1 MNSVSM
7 KNQLSDSSLKLFEEP
22 IVGHTLR
29 LNKKSTLFSAVL
41 NVTYEFVLEENVVRA
56 IFDVYLKITHSD
68 LCMMASTFAQGEKD
82 APSEVRPSCFTCHSQ
97 EGAATSAVPSKG
109 AALLNH
115 QGVYY
120 DSGAP
125 CETVCLSP
133 SEMSGCSVY
142 WPRDA
147 RKIRLL
153 KSQVASA

>member
-1 MNSVSM
+1 M
-7 KNQLSDSSLKLFEEP
+7 KNKFCDRRLKLFKEP
-22 IVGHTLR
+22 VVGCTVR
-29 LNKKSTLFSAVL
+29 LNNEPLIFSAVL
-41 NVTYEFVLEENVVRA
+41 NVAYEFVFKENVVRA
-56 IFDVYLKITHSD
+56 VYDVYLKIVHRHV
-68 LCMMASTFAQGEKD
+68 STYMTPSTLAQGEKD
-82 APSEVRPSCFTCHSQ
+82 APSEVRPSCLTYHSQ